1 MRNIF
6 VSSLALLATGG
17 VEALHNLPRR
27 TNHPVPNG
35 SNGYQAYQPVNN
47 PYANGSQQQPRES
60 TTTNRPQTSTR
71 KVNIITSADE
81 QNERALAPR
90 DEANAVLERL
100 LEDSMRRGLD
110 C

>member
-71 KVNIITSADE
+71 KVNIITSAGE
-81 QNERALAPR
+81 QNERALAGR
-90 DEANAVLERL
+90 AEKNAELQREL
-100 LEDSMRRGLD
+100 DSLKRSGG
-110 C
+110 